1 MSSIPSSTLAIGI
14 DFPLSLLPIFEA
26 HFSDQISLVVFLLSL
41 AIVELI
47 VTKPLDPVALI
58 EGSRLEDPTKQIP
71 RLKQV
76 VGDI

>member
-1 MSSIPSSTLAIGI
+1 ML
-14 DFPLSLLPIFEA
+14 EA
-26 HFSDQISLVVFLLSL
+26 HFSDQIGLAALLLSL

-47 VTKPLDPVALI
+47 VTNPLDPVALI

-76 VGDI
+76 VGKI